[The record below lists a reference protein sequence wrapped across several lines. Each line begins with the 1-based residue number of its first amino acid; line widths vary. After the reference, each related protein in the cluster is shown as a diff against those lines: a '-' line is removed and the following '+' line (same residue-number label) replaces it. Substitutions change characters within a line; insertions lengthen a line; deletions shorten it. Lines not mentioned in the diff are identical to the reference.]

1 MINST
6 KIVIQNIFYKLH
18 SLLGTKMK
26 DLCTLF
32 ESTMREYSGTY
43 RSNELEDID
52 LSFTKALEIAE
63 EENKNNDPM
72 YDDE

>member
-1 MINST
+1 
-6 KIVIQNIFYKLH
+6 
-18 SLLGTKMK
+18 
-26 DLCTLF
+26 
-32 ESTMREYSGTY
+32 MREYSGTY